1 MPIPNDLG
9 DVAPGLCVVPLA
21 NTLPCLAD
29 PCFSRRGAARTPRA
43 SLPAHATRERA
54 ALPRSPALALRTE
67 PQPGFLLLVI
77 QHQWR
82 RDDSPPIR
90 AGPAFDTSARPG
102 PGSLATAGR
111 PTPRTK
117 WVRLPQGTRSGL
129 LSAQLTPGILLAQ
142 WNCLNAL
149 PKLSSPTFC
158 PPRPSTPPLQAPFIS
173 TAPSLG
179 DGHSLFQILA
189 SRNILVST
197 RATPSND
204 SSYADRLKRWF
215 RFLGSFFSPN
225 SGMNATTC
233 YKASD

>member
-1 MPIPNDLG
+1 MWLQAFAWCLWRTRYLAWLTP
-9 DVAPGLCVVPLA
+9 ASPGGAQPEHHVPLPQLMRLGREQPSLA
-21 NTLPCLAD
+21 APPWPCAPSRSLAFYFWLFSTNGGVTTLLRLELA
-29 PCFSRRGAARTPRA
+29 PLSTP
-43 SLPAHATRERA
+43 L
-54 ALPRSPALALRTE
+54 
-67 PQPGFLLLVI
+67 
-77 QHQWR
+77 
-82 RDDSPPIR
+82 
-90 AGPAFDTSARPG
+90 PG
-102 PGSLATAGR
+102 PGLARWPQLAV
-111 PTPRTK
+111 PRTK

-129 LSAQLTPGILLAQ
+129 LSAQLMPGVLLAQ
-142 WNCLNAL
+142 RNCLNAL